1 MVDYVRSH
9 ERGRIWNPESI
20 PTELKEQGRR
30 WVIAKMTGSGKPPL
44 YPRSP
49 TAVDSGLTFGDVVK
63 VFNDPELG
71 FIDTKRVDDG
81 DKIIVGF
88 MMDPNDDFYFLDWD
102 DVRDPTVGDESLPET
117 VVEWIEAIGGYTE
130 VSPSGTGL
138 KTICRMGDNK
148 QVVTEASGAGKMYLD
163 HPPVGSSEDKP
174 HLDVYTGGQ
183 YTSVTGNVI
192 SRLSHGGKPTELTD
206 ASPVLDSIL
215 EEAVSARDDSH
226 DRISDTTA
234 HSENGVAHI
243 GHQSARKWKRN
254 QKGGNN
260 SSGWIDGEWIET
272 DNPSMD
278 QIIATG
284 CALSDSFQE
293 LWRGNI
299 SRYSTVSEADAALV
313 SKLWY
318 YADDESLVDLAFRQ
332 SGLYA
337 KRLRRQSSSD
347 WDKSY
352 PKWDENSYR
361 QTTIEHGRDNDR
373 HQGRYLDPKD

>member
-1 MVDYVRSH
+1 MVDHDRSH
-9 ERGRIWNPESI
+9 VGGRIWYPESI

-63 VFNDPELG
+63 VLNDPELG
-71 FIDTKRVDDG
+71 FIDTERVDDG

-88 MMDPNDDFYFLDWD
+88 MLDPNDDFYFLDWD
-102 DVRDPTVGDESLPET
+102 DVRDPTVGDGSLPET
-117 VVEWIEAIGGYTE
+117 VVEWIEAIDGYTE

-148 QVVTEASGAGKMYLD
+148 QVVTEASDAGKMYLD

-192 SRLSHGGKPTELTD
+192 SRLSHGGKPTELTN
-206 ASPVLDSIL
+206 ASPVLDTIL
-215 EEAVSARDDSH
+215 EEVVSVRDDSS
-226 DRISDTTA
+226 DRISDATA
-234 HSENGVAHI
+234 HSENGIAHI
-243 GHQSARKWKRN
+243 THQSARKWKRN

-260 SSGWIDGEWIET
+260 RSGWIDGEWIET

-293 LWRGNI
+293 LWRGNV
-299 SRYSTVSEADAALV
+299 SGYSTVSEADAALV

-318 YADDESLVDLAFRQ
+318 YADDEPLVDRAFRQ
-332 SGLYA
+332 SGLYGI
-337 KRLRRQSSSD
+337 RLRHQSSSD

-361 QTTIEHGRDNDR
+361 QSTIAHGMDNDR
-373 HQGRYLDPKD
+373 HQGRYLDRKN